1 MGKSHL
7 IRALYQ
13 AAGKHYNSR
22 AGKNFNE
29 VKILLLALTGKAAYG
44 IKGNTVHSALAIPAC
59 QSLKTY
65 KPLDSSRLN
74 TLRCKLG
81 AVQLIFLHEIS
92 MIGNTMLNVQI
103 NNRLKDIK
111 GSKEVFGGISI
122 IALGDL
128 FQLEPVMDSYVFKDM
143 KNSDYGSLAPN
154 LWQDYSNMDVN
165 VFSET
170 QLCYLDSDTD
180 YSITGYTL
188 FRNDSQL
195 DVFNTRPYSGTAV
208 YSKIPF
214 LPGYPVCNNTGGVE
228 ITIIKV
234 TTVPHI
240 TIIGIYRSPRVPI
253 RQMCVALIGLLTLD
267 ISGFKV
273 FIGDFNINWLNE
285 KDKIPLYNL
294 FIRDHSYRQLV
305 SCSTT
310 DNRTTIDHVYTN
322 LPESQIHVH
331 ILETY
336 FSDHKAICA
345 LIQK

>member
-1 MGKSHL
+1 
-7 IRALYQ
+7 
-13 AAGKHYNSR
+13 
-22 AGKNFNE
+22 
-29 VKILLLALTGKAAYG
+29 
-44 IKGNTVHSALAIPAC
+44 
-59 QSLKTY
+59 
-65 KPLDSSRLN
+65 
-74 TLRCKLG
+74 
-81 AVQLIFLHEIS
+81 
-92 MIGNTMLNVQI
+92 
-103 NNRLKDIK
+103 
-111 GSKEVFGGISI
+111 
-122 IALGDL
+122 
-128 FQLEPVMDSYVFKDM
+128 MDSYVFKDM

-154 LWQDYSNMDVN
+154 LWQDCSNMDVN

-170 QLCYLDSDTD
+170 RLCYLDSDTD
-180 YSITGYTL
+180 CSITGYTL

-195 DVFNTRPYSGTAV
+195 DVFNTRPYGGTAV

-214 LPGYPVCNNTGGVE
+214 L
-228 ITIIKV
+228 
-234 TTVPHI
+234 
-240 TIIGIYRSPRVPI
+240 
-253 RQMCVALIGLLTLD
+253 L
-267 ISGFKV
+267 GFKV
-273 FIGDFNINWLNE
+273 FIGDFNISWLNE

>member
-1 MGKSHL
+1 M
-7 IRALYQ
+7 
-13 AAGKHYNSR
+13 
-22 AGKNFNE
+22 
-29 VKILLLALTGKAAYG
+29 
-44 IKGNTVHSALAIPAC
+44 
-59 QSLKTY
+59 
-65 KPLDSSRLN
+65 
-74 TLRCKLG
+74 
-81 AVQLIFLHEIS
+81 
-92 MIGNTMLNVQI
+92 
-103 NNRLKDIK
+103 
-111 GSKEVFGGISI
+111 
-122 IALGDL
+122 
-128 FQLEPVMDSYVFKDM
+128 
-143 KNSDYGSLAPN
+143 
-154 LWQDYSNMDVN
+154 
-165 VFSET
+165 
-170 QLCYLDSDTD
+170 
-180 YSITGYTL
+180 
-188 FRNDSQL
+188 
-195 DVFNTRPYSGTAV
+195 

-234 TTVPHI
+234 TIVPHI

-267 ISGFKV
+267 ISDFKV
-273 FIGDFNINWLNE
+273 FIGDFNISWLNE